1 MSTGVCK
8 HRSET
13 AAAGPGPTR
22 STDWRTE
29 MITEERAGPDNLVL
43 RVETL
48 EDLGIAWEKMKADPT
63 IVVDGPAE
71 ILEAAGIPPGE

>member
-1 MSTGVCK
+1 
-8 HRSET
+8 
-13 AAAGPGPTR
+13 
-22 STDWRTE
+22 